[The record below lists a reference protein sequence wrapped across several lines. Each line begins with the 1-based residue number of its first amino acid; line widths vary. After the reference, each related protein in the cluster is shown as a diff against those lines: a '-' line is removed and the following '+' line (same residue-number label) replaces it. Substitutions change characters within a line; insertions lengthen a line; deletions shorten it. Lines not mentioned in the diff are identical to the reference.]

1 MRDMGGKIS
10 FSCPICGRKEKY
22 APELLFEGA
31 LLKCSRCGLSLIL
44 QGCMW
49 QEIKKEK
56 ERSGSS
62 SPDAQSAPL

>member
-1 MRDMGGKIS
+1 MENKIC

-22 APELLFEGA
+22 SPDELFEGA
-31 LLKCSRCGLSLIL
+31 RLQCSFCKLELIL

-56 ERSGSS
+56 EHLCQQ
-62 SPDAQSAPL
+62 SPDPPSYPL